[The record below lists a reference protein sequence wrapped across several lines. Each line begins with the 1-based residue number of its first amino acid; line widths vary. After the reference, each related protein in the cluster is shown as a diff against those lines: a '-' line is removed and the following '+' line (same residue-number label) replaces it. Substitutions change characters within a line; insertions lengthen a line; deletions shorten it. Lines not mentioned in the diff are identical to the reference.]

1 MASDDVLF
9 LFWPPHV
16 WTKVPTP
23 IGIRLLRLS
32 ATIVVA
38 TSLTL
43 GTAAFVKD
51 LRVAFWQSWPRIV
64 PPPVQTQ
71 IGIAEREMGDEAA
84 LLVTY
89 AGTDSWYARM
99 WQRVLYPRTVII
111 LPSSA
116 LKVRDMARLRIRYR
130 LQYALT
136 MGSPPADPGFVR
148 TQDLGNVP
156 GSQDRAWFGEL
167 SR

>member
-1 MASDDVLF
+1 MAADDALF
-9 LFWPPHV
+9 LLWPPHV
-16 WTKVPTP
+16 WTQAPTP
-23 IGIRLLRLS
+23 IVLRLLQLS
-32 ATIVVA
+32 AVLVVA
-38 TSLTL
+38 TSLTV

-51 LRVAFWQSWPRIV
+51 LGVAFQYSWPRIV
-64 PPPVQTQ
+64 PPPVQRQ
-71 IGIAEREMGDEAA
+71 IETAEQEMGGDAS
-84 LLVTY
+84 LLVIY
-89 AGTDSWYARM
+89 EGTDSWYARM

-116 LKVRDMARLRIRYR
+116 LKGTDMARLRTRYH

-148 TQDLGNVP
+148 TQDLGSVS